1 MRAVVVRSPPPGP
14 GIAAHAKATAASD
27 GTRRHIPPGG
37 GGRASNLLLTHYY
50 TLIWAQPQPPPA
62 IASLFPVPCLYFNV
76 LSPLPLPS
84 NLPQRKNRSIFPP
97 EETHAYQT
105 EVTTQQRGLLKRKR
119 RRGAKLVF
127 PSLDRQS
134 AGFRPLCLCLS
145 LSTGSIPEVCS
156 DQTQAHKNIP
166 QLFFLVPGKSLAI
179 KLKGHFPPGGRGT

>member
-1 MRAVVVRSPPPGP
+1 MRAVVVRAPPPGP

-62 IASLFPVPCLYFNV
+62 IASLS
-76 LSPLPLPS
+76 LSPACTLMSYPIPLPLPS

-105 EVTTQQRGLLKRKR
+105 GVTTQQRGLLKRKR

-134 AGFRPLCLCLS
+134 AGFRPLCLS
-145 LSTGSIPEVCS
+145 LY
-156 DQTQAHKNIP
+156 
-166 QLFFLVPGKSLAI
+166 
-179 KLKGHFPPGGRGT
+179 R